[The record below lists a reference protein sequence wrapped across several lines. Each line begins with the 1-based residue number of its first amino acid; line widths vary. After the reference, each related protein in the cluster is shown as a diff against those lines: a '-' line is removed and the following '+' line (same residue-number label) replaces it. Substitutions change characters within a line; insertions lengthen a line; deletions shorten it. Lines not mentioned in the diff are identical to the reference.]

1 MAITLSGDGIARANL
16 AADVIDGTKIEDDA
30 VGTEHLA
37 NAINTDIAAKLP
49 LAGGTM
55 SGDLILEDNVKIELG
70 NASGGDLQI
79 YHNAS
84 NSYISDQG
92 TGHLKILGTH
102 IVMMNA
108 AEDKNY
114 LYATDGDSV
123 ALYFNNAAKLAT
135 SNTGVTV
142 TGVLAATT
150 LTGDGSA
157 LTGMAGGVTEAD
169 QWRLTTSFTANADP
183 IASNWERNDT
193 AGFGLL
199 GTGMTQSSGIFTF
212 PSTGYWHVGFQCL
225 AGTAFGAGSH
235 TQGCWAEIKATT
247 NNSSYVG
254 VASNQQ
260 GAYNFN
266 TSYFTGMSIYCEAI
280 VDVTSTTNVKVQFNF
295 GAGQGG
301 ESCRGSSQIQ
311 QTGVTFIRL
320 GDT

>member
-1 MAITLSGDGIARANL
+1 GNSQDLK
-16 AADVIDGTKIEDDA
+16 VFHDGTNSYVDDS
-30 VGTEHLA
+30 GT
-37 NAINTDIAAKLP
+37 
-49 LAGGTM
+49 
-55 SGDLILEDNVKIELG
+55 GDLRLCGDNLG
-70 NASGGDLQI
+70 L
-79 YHNAS
+79 
-84 NSYISDQG
+84 
-92 TGHLKILGTH
+92 
-102 IVMMNA
+102 MNA
-108 AEDKNY
+108 AHTEFY
-114 LYATDGDSV
+114 LYATTNGAVDIKH
-123 ALYFNNAAKLAT
+123 NNVTKISTTA
-135 SNTGVTV
+135 TGVTV
-142 TGVLAATT
+142 TGVVAATT